1 MSGNESFWDRNII
14 DGGKWAGDKEMNPKP
29 TQDRVESDNTWR
41 RGHGVH
47 NVPNSF
53 DLHCRKVSWQRAR
66 WQDGSCTLRV
76 IAGSWLGQVERT
88 SNTETLEKWWSTCLE
103 ASEKNVRG
111 CSHGTAMM
119 IPKRAF
125 LSRSSHSA
133 FQSKWNSRSG
143 RKFHSGIVK
152 T

>member
-1 MSGNESFWDRNII
+1 MSPFGIATSLMGGSGEGLKKWTQSLPKTESKVTIL
-14 DGGKWAGDKEMNPKP
+14 GGGGTGSTMSRILL
-29 TQDRVESDNTWR
+29 TSIVGRC
-41 RGHGVH
+41 HG
-47 NVPNSF
+47 
-53 DLHCRKVSWQRAR
+53 KGQR

-133 FQSKWNSRSG
+133 FRSKWNSRSG
-143 RKFHSGIVK
+143 RKFHSRIVK